1 MRITVKYMA
10 QLRQA
15 AGVAG
20 EAIDIAAPCTAD
32 DLLRQL
38 AERRGDAFRRI
49 VLTDEGRVQSALLL
63 FVGDEQIRSGM
74 LHDFHDDDV
83 VTILAPMAGG

>member
-20 EAIDIAAPCTAD
+20 ETIVIASPSSAA
-32 DLLRQL
+32 DLLQKL
-38 AERRGDAFRRI
+38 AAQRGDAFRRI
-49 VLTDEGRVQSALLL
+49 ILTEAGRVQPALLL
-63 FVGDEQIRSGM
+63 FVGDEQIRGDVP
-74 LHDFHDDDV
+74 HDFRDGDV